1 MMDKNEILRRL
12 REISK
17 YAVHTPGELPLI
29 LSLDDG
35 LALSNAANLIVEQEL
50 KIEELAEKLRVLEY
64 GNQDALKG
72 NIMPAT

>member
-1 MMDKNEILRRL
+1 MNKEEILRRL

-17 YAVHTPGELPLI
+17 YAVHTSGELPLI

-35 LALSNAANLIVEQEL
+35 LALRNAAKLIEEQEL

-64 GNQDALKG
+64 GNQDVLKG
-72 NIMPAT
+72 VMMSNT